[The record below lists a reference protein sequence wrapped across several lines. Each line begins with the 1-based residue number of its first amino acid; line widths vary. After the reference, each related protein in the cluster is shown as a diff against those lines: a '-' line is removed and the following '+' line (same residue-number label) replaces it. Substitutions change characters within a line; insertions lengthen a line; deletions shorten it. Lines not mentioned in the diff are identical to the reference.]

1 MDVINLL
8 YHMEERDRVL
18 NEIIDIVKLISL
30 LLIGSLS
37 FTYFIKKNN
46 LYYNTNT
53 SYFETPFIKV
63 AVGIFVLI
71 YCFWALICLLKKKYR
86 DRIVITIIESLF
98 FITMIT
104 VFMIISKNSVLQ
116 YKYLYIFVILLS
128 TLEIGMKFGLFTVAV
143 SSIII
148 LSLDI
153 IYLPNLNINELFQN
167 DIIIVSV
174 FALVSLPLGYYVEI
188 EKVKLK
194 ENRERLYELSNEVKE
209 ENVQRKKIEKSLL
222 KNQACYNLLIEQAKD
237 AIIVHRN
244 NNIIF
249 ANNSAAELLGFINKK
264 NLINKSILEFQLE
277 DEKVSSLNT
286 FQKLYDGVSSEIT
299 TKGKIL
305 KDNNE
310 EINVES
316 TSAFFTYEGEP
327 TILTILHDITYEKE
341 VERLQ
346 DDVKENIKLLNESR
360 EYANMMVEF
369 IANISHELKT
379 PLNLIYSSI
388 QLLDIYEKDTPENN
402 TEIVQVENRKKYLG
416 IIKQNCLRLIRLINN
431 LLDISKTDSGFL
443 KLNPCNQDIISI
455 VESITMSVV
464 PYVESKGI
472 SIIFDTEIEEKVIAC
487 DSDKIER
494 VILNILSNAIKFTD
508 SGGCIFINIIER
520 NDSILISIKDTGV
533 GIPEEKINSIF
544 DRFMQV
550 DKTLRRNREGT
561 GIGLSIVKSFVEMH
575 HGKIEV
581 YSKLNE
587 GTNFIIHL
595 PNKILEECDDSNN
608 LFISNINT
616 ICTELSDL

>member
-299 TKGKIL
+299 TKGKVL

>member
-1 MDVINLL
+1 ML
-8 YHMEERDRVL
+8 YHIEDRDKIL
-18 NEIIDIVKLISL
+18 NDIIDIVKLISL
-30 LLIGSLS
+30 LLIGLLS
-37 FTYFIKKNN
+37 FIYFVKRNN
-46 LYYNTNT
+46 ITFDSSSSFFGLSFYRIVI
-53 SYFETPFIKV
+53 SV
-63 AVGIFVLI
+63 FVVI
-71 YCFWALICLLKKKYR
+71 YCIWAFISLLKKRYKNR
-86 DRIVITIIESLF
+86 VIITVIESLF
-98 FITMIT
+98 FLTMIT
-104 VFMIISKNSVLQ
+104 IFMVISKNSVLQ

-128 TLEIGMKFGLFTVAV
+128 TLEIGMKFGLFTVTI

-148 LSLDI
+148 LTLDI
-153 IYLPNLNINELFQN
+153 VYLPSLNINELFQN

-174 FALVSLPLGYYVEI
+174 FILVSLPLGYYVEI
-188 EKVKLK
+188 EKLKLK

-209 ENVQRKKIEKSLL
+209 ENVQRKKFEKSLL

-249 ANNSAAELLGFINKK
+249 TNNSAAQLLGFNNK
-264 NLINKSILEFQLE
+264 NDLINKSIFEFQLE
-277 DEKVSSLNT
+277 DEKEDILDI
-286 FQKLYDGVSSEIT
+286 FQKLYDGASSEIII
-299 TKGKIL
+299 KGKVL
-305 KDNNE
+305 KNNNE
-310 EINVES
+310 EINVEN

-360 EYANMMVEF
+360 EFANMMVEF

-388 QLLDIYEKDTPENN
+388 QLLDIYEKDRPENN
-402 TEIVQVENRKKYLG
+402 TEIVQVENRRKYLG

-455 VESITMSVV
+455 VETITTSVV

-472 SIIFDTEIEEKVIAC
+472 SIIFDTEVEEKVIAC

-494 VILNILSNAIKFTD
+494 VVLNILSNAIKFTD
-508 SGGCIFINIIER
+508 SGGCIFVNIIER

-533 GIPEEKINSIF
+533 GIPEEKISSIF

-595 PNKILEECDDSNN
+595 PNIILEECDDSNN